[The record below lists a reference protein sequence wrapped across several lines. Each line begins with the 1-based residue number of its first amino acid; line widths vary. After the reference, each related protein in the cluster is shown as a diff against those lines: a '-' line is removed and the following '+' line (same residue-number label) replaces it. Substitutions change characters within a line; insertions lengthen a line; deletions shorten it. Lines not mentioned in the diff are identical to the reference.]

1 VLGSWLWHVTT
12 SVQATLGMF
21 FLMFILR
28 VILRKPWLG
37 ALAFVAVWTAL
48 KVTSWS
54 PLLAGWDPRQLAVYG
69 SIQLFVYG
77 GAAFVLVR
85 YGLLPLATGIFVA
98 DILLN
103 VPITLH
109 LSAWYAGG
117 TLFVIATVLA
127 LLGWSFY
134 IALAGQ
140 KLLKG
145 GLLD

>member
-1 VLGSWLWHVTT
+1 MSGER
-12 SVQATLGMF
+12 
-21 FLMFILR
+21 IIR
-28 VILRKPWLG
+28 
-37 ALAFVAVWTAL
+37 
-48 KVTSWS
+48 
-54 PLLAGWDPRQLAVYG
+54 LAVD
-69 SIQLFVYG
+69 IN
-77 GAAFVLVR
+77 
-85 YGLLPLATGIFVA
+85 IFVA

-140 KLLKG
+140 KLWKEH
-145 GLLD
+145 LLD